1 MSQKKEGG
9 VPMEKKQKIA
19 IATTVAGVL
28 LGVFL
33 LIVLIIQFVQ
43 IGVKNNRKRE
53 LDRLIAEQQNTL
65 DGKEADLDDLVN
77 GFGMFWAASDYL
89 YNYKN

>member
-9 VPMEKKQKIA
+9 IPAEKKRNIA

-53 LDRLIAEQQNTL
+53 LDRLIEAQQETL
-65 DGKEADLDDLVN
+65 DDKVKELNRDDLL
-77 GFGMFWAASDYL
+77 FWAAL
-89 YNYKN
+89 KNGYYD

>member
-9 VPMEKKQKIA
+9 IPAEKKRSIA
-19 IATTVAGVL
+19 IAATVAGVL

-53 LDRLIAEQQNTL
+53 LDRLIEAQQETL
-65 DGKEADLDDLVN
+65 DDKVKELNRDDLL
-77 GFGMFWAASDYL
+77 FWAAL
-89 YNYKN
+89 KNGYYD